1 MVSYLAHKYPLYQR
15 TELLEVLPTGNIAY
29 VTRELLDE
37 AFPDDH
43 VFVLLDNLA
52 VASDPRVECVD
63 IKDAG
68 LLSTLGEGYDFERVV
83 FFSDY
88 LTPHSD
94 REGEVDRLRQVL
106 RSCTSPSVQF
116 VYVSGPA
123 AMGMVDGPRD
133 ATGKAIIA
141 HAAEELCFFY
151 AQKRGFGLKVLR
163 CPYLYANCDA
173 FTTPFL
179 DGFFSEASG
188 GALALGGTP
197 DSSLALLC
205 VDDLARL
212 LPRIF
217 ESWTPDDEV
226 LSVPDVFCHTL
237 KDIAQ
242 AILDVVPELDGEH
255 VGFGDGPGLSI
266 APDDHMLRRR
276 YGWFPRFDFIDD
288 VPALYASWKSRRE
301 ASQSRLRRLLDALRS
316 QRGFLPILE
325 VALVWV
331 AFELLERALG
341 SSSQLSVIDYRL
353 VYIVICA
360 TVYGLDLGVFA
371 AVLACAGLAFSYF
384 STYGYTVQ
392 TLFYE
397 PSNWLPFLAYLLV
410 GAVCGYVQLRNS
422 EGIRFQRDENS
433 LLRDRNSFIERLYR
447 DALEDKRMFRRQIVG
462 RRDSFGKIY
471 EVTRE
476 LDDVNP
482 REIYRK
488 CCLIFQDILENDS
501 VAIYHVTGEGSFAR
515 LVAAC
520 PGAAASSPRSI
531 PLDGMLDVLSAI
543 DASGLWVNRTL
554 KKDEPMYAYGVRR
567 GEYLAVLIVLREATP
582 DQLTLY
588 YENLFKILCG
598 LTETSLVRAFEY
610 EDAAKDART
619 EPGSTVLLR
628 GPFLD
633 ELAGSFALKEAKMSD
648 HLLLRVCAEGLSYG
662 ETVRRALS
670 CVRDS
675 DAVGNLGDGLY
686 LLMAQAGEAELPIIA
701 RRLEHAGLSVER
713 VGSEDEYSLVSA
725 RKLELAE
732 GRSLAGADKD
742 GERP

>member
-1 MVSYLAHKYPLYQR
+1 M
-15 TELLEVLPTGNIAY
+15 
-29 VTRELLDE
+29 
-37 AFPDDH
+37 
-43 VFVLLDNLA
+43 
-52 VASDPRVECVD
+52 
-63 IKDAG
+63 
-68 LLSTLGEGYDFERVV
+68 
-83 FFSDY
+83 
-88 LTPHSD
+88 
-94 REGEVDRLRQVL
+94 
-106 RSCTSPSVQF
+106 
-116 VYVSGPA
+116 
-123 AMGMVDGPRD
+123 
-133 ATGKAIIA
+133 
-141 HAAEELCFFY
+141 
-151 AQKRGFGLKVLR
+151 
-163 CPYLYANCDA
+163 
-173 FTTPFL
+173 
-179 DGFFSEASG
+179 
-188 GALALGGTP
+188 
-197 DSSLALLC
+197 
-205 VDDLARL
+205 
-212 LPRIF
+212 
-217 ESWTPDDEV
+217 
-226 LSVPDVFCHTL
+226 
-237 KDIAQ
+237 
-242 AILDVVPELDGEH
+242 
-255 VGFGDGPGLSI
+255 
-266 APDDHMLRRR
+266 
-276 YGWFPRFDFIDD
+276 
-288 VPALYASWKSRRE
+288 
-301 ASQSRLRRLLDALRS
+301 
-316 QRGFLPILE
+316 
-325 VALVWV
+325 
-331 AFELLERALG
+331 
-341 SSSQLSVIDYRL
+341 
-353 VYIVICA
+353 
-360 TVYGLDLGVFA
+360 
-371 AVLACAGLAFSYF
+371 
-384 STYGYTVQ
+384 
-392 TLFYE
+392 
-397 PSNWLPFLAYLLV
+397 
-410 GAVCGYVQLRNS
+410 QLRNS

-531 PLDGMLDVLSAI
+531 PLDRMLDVLSAI
-543 DASGLWVNRTL
+543 DASGLWVNRAL

-610 EDAAKDART
+610 EDVVKDART

-648 HLLLRVCAEGLSYG
+648 HLLLRVSAEGLSYG

-675 DAVGNLGDGLY
+675 DAIGNLGDGLY

-701 RRLEHAGLSVER
+701 QRLERAGLSVER

-732 GRSLAGADKD
+732 GRGLASADKD
-742 GERP
+742 GGRP